1 MKSELPMINSQE
13 SINQLGKRDFDFAAR
28 DLLYEKKERKRAES
42 IQERAAR
49 RRAHS

>member
-28 DLLYEKKERKRAES
+28 DLYEKKERKRAES
-42 IQERAAR
+42 IQ
-49 RRAHS
+49 